1 MTRRRLDAAVRALET
16 ARQRIAELRPADVQT
31 ATTTSDLAA
40 LVHQLDQFDT
50 GAELRRLCQLDA
62 RSTHWK
68 ERTT

>member
-1 MTRRRLDAAVRALET
+1 MTRRRLAAAGRALET
-16 ARQRIAELRPADVQT
+16 ARQRIAELRPADVQ
-31 ATTTSDLAA
+31 AATTSDLAA